1 MTSLMSRPG
10 SSGEPDEETLA
21 LERKLFRKRRRWG
34 RLGRMRPWLGA
45 LLAVV
50 LLVAGAYAV
59 WFSPLLAT
67 EQVSVTGTDAL
78 APLQVREAA
87 RVPIGEPL
95 ARLDL
100 DAVRGRVASLP
111 EVKSVRVTR
120 AWPHG
125 VSIAV
130 TERVAVAVV
139 PRAGGFRG
147 LAPDGVLFRTYDARP
162 PGLPV
167 IRDQKGADAAALQEA
182 ARVVGALP
190 PAVLARVDHVSV
202 ATIDQIRLV
211 MRSGRLVKWGD
222 AEQSAKKAEV
232 LAVLMRQ
239 SSSMIDVRVPG
250 RPTTRP

>member
-1 MTSLMSRPG
+1 
-10 SSGEPDEETLA
+10 
-21 LERKLFRKRRRWG
+21 
-34 RLGRMRPWLGA
+34 MRPWLGA

-50 LLVAGAYAV
+50 LLVAGAYVV
-59 WFSPLLAT
+59 WFSPLLTT
-67 EQVSVTGTDAL
+67 EKVSVTGTDAL
-78 APLQVREAA
+78 APIQVREAA
-87 RVPIGEPL
+87 RVPIGQPL

-100 DAVRGRVASLP
+100 DAVRARVASLP

-125 VSIAV
+125 VAIAV
-130 TERVAVAVV
+130 AERVAVAVV

-147 LAPDGVLFRTYDARP
+147 LARDGVLFRTYDARP

-167 IRDQKGADAAALQEA
+167 IRDQEGADTAALQEA

-222 AEQSAKKAEV
+222 AAQSAKKAEV
-232 LAVLMRQ
+232 LAVLLRQ
-239 SSSMIDVRVPG
+239 KSSTIDVRVPG

>member
-1 MTSLMSRPG
+1 VRCW
-10 SSGEPDEETLA
+10 
-21 LERKLFRKRRRWG
+21 RW
-34 RLGRMRPWLGA
+34 L
-45 LLAVV
+45 
-50 LLVAGAYAV
+50 LLVAGAYVV

-78 APLQVREAA
+78 APVQVREAA
-87 RVPIGEPL
+87 QVPIGEPL

-182 ARVVGALP
+182 ARVVSALP

>member
-1 MTSLMSRPG
+1 MLTLGAGDVTLVGPEVLALLGDLHHEEVPMTSLMSRPG
-10 SSGEPDEETLA
+10 SSGEPDEETIA

-50 LLVAGAYAV
+50 LLVAGAYVV

-67 EQVSVTGTDAL
+67 EEVSVTGTGAL
-78 APLQVREAA
+78 APVQVREAA

-125 VSIAV
+125 S
-130 TERVAVAVV
+130 RSRS
-139 PRAGGFRG
+139 PSGSRSPSYP
-147 LAPDGVLFRTYDARP
+147 APEASAAWP
-162 PGLPV
+162 PT
-167 IRDQKGADAAALQEA
+167 A
-182 ARVVGALP
+182 
-190 PAVLARVDHVSV
+190 
-202 ATIDQIRLV
+202 
-211 MRSGRLVKWGD
+211 
-222 AEQSAKKAEV
+222 
-232 LAVLMRQ
+232 
-239 SSSMIDVRVPG
+239 SSSA
-250 RPTTRP
+250 PTTRGRRACP